1 MTSVSSTA
9 SLLTSSTTAGA
20 TSSSSSASTST
31 SDIDWDGLIE
41 EAVAA
46 KLAKADTIDLKITA
60 NEAKSA
66 AYESM
71 STLLSAVLDAAQT
84 LRAPSGS
91 SLAST
96 DVFNAR
102 SAYLT
107 ASGSADASSTLAAT
121 VESGAETGS
130 YELTVSQLAK
140 AHKVVGDTV
149 ASKSSDLGYAGTFT
163 IGSDDAAVEVEITDD
178 MSLAEIAEAINAT
191 TETSGVKASVLQV
204 STSGFRLVLT
214 GASVGTTMTA
224 TAGTGDNVLTSLGIL
239 DADGGAFAE
248 VLQEPAIAIF
258 AIDGIEITRA
268 SNDID
273 DVIDGVTLHLYQVT
287 ADDATITVE
296 IGTDLSA
303 VKEQVVALV
312 DAYNAYRDFA
322 YAQQQLPTDDNE
334 DSTVLFG
341 DGTLRNINT
350 ALANALGSSQGK
362 QSLALLGITFD
373 STNHLELDEDVLD
386 NALLDDVSAVQKLLA
401 FQMTSSASDLL
412 LLARGTSVPADFTL
426 DIVTNSSGS
435 ITSASVGGDSALF
448 TISGTRI
455 TGKEGTA
462 YEGFT
467 FVYAGSDSKSVDL
480 SFSTGIA
487 EQLYN
492 ISDAATDADSGTLTS
507 LIDNLAD
514 ADDALSAK
522 SDDIRTAAETYRSNL
537 TQRYASY
544 QAAISQAESLQDYL
558 TTLLD
563 SWNSSS

>member
-9 SLLTSSTTAGA
+9 SLLTASTSTN
-20 TSSSSSASTST
+20 SSSSVSTST

-66 AYESM
+66 AYQSM
-71 STLLSAVLDAAQT
+71 STLLTAIRDAAQT

-107 ASGSADASSTLAAT
+107 TTGSTDAGSTLSAT

-140 AHKVVGDTV
+140 AHKVVGTTV
-149 ASKSSDLGYAGTFT
+149 SSKSSELGYAGTFT
-163 IGSDDAAVEVEITDD
+163 IGVDAAAVEVEITDD

-204 STSGFRLVLT
+204 SSSGFRLVLT
-214 GASVGTTMTA
+214 GASVGTTITA
-224 TAGTGDNVLTSLGIL
+224 TAGSGDDVLTSLGIR
-239 DADGGAFAE
+239 DADGAFQE
-248 VLQEPAIAIF
+248 VLQEPALAIF
-258 AIDGIEITRA
+258 EIDGIEITRA

-273 DVIDGVTLHLYQVT
+273 DVIEGVTLHLYQVT
-287 ADDATITVE
+287 SDDTAITVE

-322 YAQQQLPTDDNE
+322 YAQQQLPADDNE
-334 DSTVLFG
+334 DTTVLFG

-386 NALLDDVSAVQKLLA
+386 TALLDDVAAIQKLLA
-401 FQMTSSASDLL
+401 FQMTSSESDLL
-412 LLARGTSVPADFTL
+412 LLARGTNVPADFTL
-426 DIVTNSSGS
+426 DIVTDSSGAV
-435 ITSASVGGDSALF
+435 TSASVDGNSALF
-448 TISGTRI
+448 TINGTRI
-455 TGKEGTA
+455 TGKAGTA

-467 FVYAGSDSKSVDL
+467 FVYAGSDSKSVDI

-487 EQLYN
+487 ELLYN
-492 ISDAATDADSGTLTS
+492 ISDAATDAESGTLTS

-514 ADDALSAK
+514 ADDRLSAK
-522 SDDIRTAAETYRSNL
+522 SDDIRTAAETYRTNL

>member
-9 SLLTSSTTAGA
+9 SLLTASTSTSS
-20 TSSSSSASTST
+20 TSSSSSTTST

-46 KLAKADTIDLKITA
+46 KLAKADSIDLKITA
-60 NEAKSA
+60 NQAKSA

-84 LRAPSGS
+84 LRAPSGT

-96 DVFNAR
+96 DVFKSR

-107 ASGSADASSTLAAT
+107 ASGSADAGSTLSAT

-140 AHKVVGDTV
+140 AHKVVGTTV
-149 ASKSSDLGYAGTFT
+149 ASKSDELGFSGTFNL
-163 IGSDDAAVEVEITDD
+163 GVDDAAVEVEITDD

-204 STSGFRLVLT
+204 STNDFRLVLT
-214 GASVGTTMTA
+214 GASVGTTISA
-224 TAGTGDNVLTSLGIL
+224 STGSGDDVLTGLGVL
-239 DADGGAFAE
+239 GADGAFNE
-248 VLQEPAIAIF
+248 VLQEPAVAIF

-287 ADDATITVE
+287 ADDAAITVE
-296 IGTDLSA
+296 TGTDLSA

-334 DSTVLFG
+334 DSTILFG

-362 QSLALLGITFD
+362 QSLALLGISFD
-373 STNHLELDEDVLD
+373 STNHLELDEDALD
-386 NALLDDVSAVQKLLA
+386 NALLDDVNAVQKLLA

-435 ITSASVGGDSALF
+435 ITSASVGGNSALF

-467 FVYAGSDSKSVDL
+467 FVYAGSDSKSVDI

-487 EQLYN
+487 ELLYN
-492 ISDAATDADSGTLTS
+492 ISDAATDADSGSLTA
-507 LIDNLAD
+507 LIDNLVD
-514 ADDALSAK
+514 ADDQLSAK